1 MRYVIGW
8 ITISGI
14 IFIIIVNILIMSNSV
29 YHNFKLNRAKKL
41 TQKKYEAQMKVVRA
55 QFKESNQEAI
65 EQKRKAM
72 LESISSRQRR
82 GSKSARLPMLTEEK
96 SKFNRF
102 SHSIGLKYQLTPKTH
117 RKPITQ
123 LVMTEIKESK
133 EEQSIDEYVRS
144 IGVILPEKI
153 RFQRR
158 KQRSSPEVSEE
169 EKLDF

>member
-102 SHSIGLKYQLTPKTH
+102 SHSIGLKY
-117 RKPITQ
+117 
-123 LVMTEIKESK
+123 
-133 EEQSIDEYVRS
+133 
-144 IGVILPEKI
+144 
-153 RFQRR
+153 
-158 KQRSSPEVSEE
+158 
-169 EKLDF
+169 